1 MVLHPKIK
9 GGVMS
14 KTISY
19 IILAFV
25 LLTASSCAPKIP
37 KKVLSNVDKSITF
50 NMLMTDPSAYTGK
63 TVIAGGEIIRAINQN
78 NGDTTIGILEFPLDN
93 GYKPQKGDRSDGR
106 FIVLHKGYLETKI
119 FGPGR
124 LVTIVGTVGK
134 SKKGTIGTM
143 PYTFPVIN
151 SIYIKLWPIKQ
162 HNPMPIYPIG
172 IGFSYAPYMLPPWGY
187 YPYEPFGD

>member
-1 MVLHPKIK
+1 
-9 GGVMS
+9 MS

-25 LLTASSCAPKIP
+25 LLAASSCTPKIP
-37 KKVLSNVDKSITF
+37 KRVLSNVDKSITF
-50 NMLMTDPSAYTGK
+50 NMLITNPSAYTGK

-78 NGDTTIGILEFPLDN
+78 NSYTTIEILEFPLDN
-93 GYKPQKGDRSDGR
+93 EYKPQKGDRSNGR
-106 FIVLHKGYLETKI
+106 FIVQHKGYLETKI

-134 SKKGTIGTM
+134 RKKGTIGTM
-143 PYTFPVIN
+143 SYTFPVID
-151 SIYIKLWPIKQ
+151 STYIKLWPIKQ
-162 HNPMPIYPIG
+162 RNPMLIYPIG

-187 YPYEPFGD
+187 SPYEPFGD